1 MSTLQKNSF
10 EGGLYGTLIISKYS
24 QRKNY
29 LAFLALM
36 LSTKIESDGSV
47 AVAIYPEA
55 MITSIKMPSRVP
67 PTI

>member
-10 EGGLYGTLIISKYS
+10 EGGLYGTLCISELFSKE
-24 QRKNY
+24 NY
-29 LAFLALM
+29 LLFLALM

-47 AVAIYPEA
+47 AVAIVPEA
-55 MITSIKMPSRVP
+55 MIRSMKMPSRVP